1 MSETTQRLLEA
12 AGEVFA
18 EKGFR
23 SATIRE
29 ICDRAKTNVAA
40 VNYHYRDKEGLYLQ
54 VLEYWTRIGEE
65 KFPPDLG
72 LGPNPTP
79 EEQLRAFIRS
89 FLFRIFDKGRP
100 AWLSRLM
107 AHEMADPTAALDRL
121 IDEVYRPLLDRLA
134 EIVRSLLGAAARDD
148 QVRLYCRSITG
159 QCLYYYHAR
168 PVIQKMT
175 PEFKYEQADLER
187 LADHITRFSLAAL
200 RQLS

>member
-40 VNYHYRDKEGLYLQ
+40 VNYHFHDKEGLY
-54 VLEYWTRIGEE
+54 VRVMEYWTRAGEE
-65 KFPPDLG
+65 NFPTDLG
-72 LGPNPTP
+72 LGPNPTA
-79 EEQLRAFIRS
+79 EDRLRAFVRS
-89 FLFRIFDKGRP
+89 FLFRILDKGQP

-107 AHEMADPTAALDRL
+107 AREMAEPTVALDRV
-121 IDEVYRPLLDRLA
+121 IDDVYRPLMERLT
-134 EIVRSLLGAAARDD
+134 EIVRSLLGPAVTLE
-148 QVRLYCRSITG
+148 QVRLCGRSIVG
-159 QCLYYYHAR
+159 QCLHYYHAR
-168 PVIQKMT
+168 PVIEKMT
-175 PEFKYEQADLER
+175 PDFKYESADLER
-187 LADHITRFSLAAL
+187 VAEHITQFSLAAL